1 MKRKITLTIL
11 SVIILAIFLFILY
24 QKSTYA
30 LDEISAKINS
40 VRLPNNVLIKEYEYS
55 NEYTYYKTKYIKD
68 NIQNIYSK
76 RESNSPGIDNLDVL
90 TIYEYENKKTIDINF
105 IKKVIQVNP
114 IMNNENN
121 NDIYVPNSYTFFDSI
136 SQHKLDENLGVYKY
150 CGKENVNG
158 KKCIKISFTD
168 NNEDNIHIDYYYID
182 LETNLIIKLESY
194 SGKNKNELNLTHTIT
209 WEYIF
214 NVVTDNDMVKFDIN
228 DYKDYEYYDDFTL

>member
-11 SVIILAIFLFILY
+11 LVIILAIFLFILY
-24 QKSTYA
+24 QKSTYT

-40 VRLPNNVLIKEYEYS
+40 VRLPNNVLIKEYEYTD
-55 NEYTYYKTKYIKD
+55 EYTYYKNKYIKD

-105 IKKVIQVNP
+105 IKKVIRVDSILND
-114 IMNNENN
+114 ENN
-121 NDIYVPNSYTFFDSI
+121 DDIYIPNSYSFFDSI
-136 SQHKLDENLGVYKY
+136 SRHESDENLGVYKY
-150 CGKENVNG
+150 CGKENISG
-158 KKCIKISFTD
+158 KKCIKVSFTD
-168 NNEDNIHIDYYYID
+168 YNEDNIHIDYYYID

-214 NVVTDNDMVKFDIN
+214 NGVTDNDMVKFDIN
-228 DYKDYEYYDDFTL
+228 AYKDYEYYDDFTL